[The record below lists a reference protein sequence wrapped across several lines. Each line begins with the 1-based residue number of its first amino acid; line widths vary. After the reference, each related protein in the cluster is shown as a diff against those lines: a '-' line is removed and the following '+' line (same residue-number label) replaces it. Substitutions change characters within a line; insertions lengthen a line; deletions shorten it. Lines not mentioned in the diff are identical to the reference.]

1 MRSIRARRAA
11 MIGSAALLLL
21 APAALAHAEPAAQ
34 APTTTLPEDLVAAVQ
49 RDLGLT
55 PEQYLEKAEAGQK
68 LVAFANDLRAK
79 FPDTFAGAW
88 LDQAGVPLIGLA
100 SGQDAD
106 AARKAVEDAGYTVK
120 DLPHSE
126 RALHDQLTKAQDWIA
141 KLPKPLAD
149 LVGGAAVDVVNN
161 NLVLRVADT
170 VDLGGLQL
178 PDFLEGAVLA
188 LQPALGSV
196 APQAVDNGGAPADAL
211 FGGDSYAAENA
222 AGAFRCSLGFNGT
235 DGSGRT
241 VNISAGHCDPNRGA
255 PGTQVFQMPTDGTFG
270 PHIGT
275 FARTHLDGLD
285 YSIIRIDD
293 AAKHRFQ
300 NNLVRVPG
308 RSPLRITGTADPVVG
323 APVCK
328 SGLTT
333 GFTCG
338 TINAVNQTVGVGQR
352 TLRGGFSANI
362 CALQGD
368 SGGTIVTGD
377 RALGISS
384 ASNVADLKFCELAAV
399 VTTVLGDS
407 TQLFATPI
415 NAILADNPGLKVRTS

>member
-1 MRSIRARRAA
+1 MVGA
-11 MIGSAALLLL
+11 AALLLL
-21 APAALAHAEPAAQ
+21 TPALAHAEPAAPSTP
-34 APTTTLPEDLVAAVQ
+34 APATALPDDLVTAIQ
-49 RDLGLT
+49 RDLGLS
-55 PEQYLEKAEAGQK
+55 PEQYLAKAEAGQK
-68 LVAFANDLRAK
+68 LVAFANDLRTR

-88 LDQAGVPLIGLA
+88 LDPSGAPLIGLA
-100 SGQDAD
+100 EGPD
-106 AARKAVEDAGYTVK
+106 AAAAREAVESAGYTVK
-120 DLPHSE
+120 DLPNSE
-126 RALHDQLTKAQDWIA
+126 RTLQDQLSKANEWIG
-141 KLPKPLAD
+141 KLPAPLAG
-149 LVGGAAVDVVNN
+149 LVSGAAVDVVNN

-170 VDLGGLQL
+170 LDVGGLQL
-178 PDFLEGAVLA
+178 PDFLQGAVVA

-196 APQAVDNGGAPADAL
+196 APQVVDNGGAPADAM

-241 VNISAGHCDPNRGA
+241 VNISAGHCDPNRTGGGA
-255 PGTQVFQMPTDGTFG
+255 SQVFQMTGDGVFG
-270 PHIGT
+270 PRIGY
-275 FARTHLDGLD
+275 FARTNLEGHDF
-285 YSIIRIDD
+285 SIIRIDD
-293 AAKHRFQ
+293 GAAYRFQ

-308 RSPLRITGTADPVVG
+308 RSPLHITGTADPVVG

-338 TINAVNQTVGVGQR
+338 NINAVNQTVDVGSR
-352 TLRGGFSANI
+352 TLTNGFSANI

-368 SGGTIVTGD
+368 SGGTVVTGD

-384 ASNVADLKFCELAAV
+384 ASNVGDLRFCELAAV

-407 TQLFATPI
+407 PQLFATPI
-415 NAILADNPGLKVRTS
+415 NAILADNPGLSVRTS

>member
-11 MIGSAALLLL
+11 MIASAALLVLT
-21 APAALAHAEPAAQ
+21 PALANAEPAP
-34 APTTTLPEDLVAAVQ
+34 APATALPQELVTAIQ
-49 RDLGLT
+49 RDLGLS
-55 PEQYLEKAEAGQK
+55 PEEYLAKADAGQK

-79 FPDTFAGAW
+79 FPDAFAGAW
-88 LDQAGVPLIGLA
+88 LDPAGKPLIGLA
-100 SGQDAD
+100 AGPGVD
-106 AARKAVEDAGYTVK
+106 AARKAAEDAGYTVK
-120 DLPHSE
+120 DLPRSE
-126 RALHDQLTKAQDWIA
+126 RTLQDQLAKAQDWISA
-141 KLPKPLAD
+141 LPQPLAG

-170 VDLGGLQL
+170 VDVGGLQL
-178 PDFLEGAVLA
+178 PDFLQGAAVA
-188 LQPALGSV
+188 LSPALGSV
-196 APQAVDNGGAPADAL
+196 APPVADNGGAPADAM

-235 DGSGRT
+235 NASGAT

-255 PGTQVFQMPTDGTFG
+255 PGTSVVFQMPSEGVFG
-270 PHIGT
+270 PRIGA
-275 FARTHLDGLD
+275 FERTNLQGHDF
-285 YSIIRIDD
+285 SIIRIDD
-293 AAKHRFQ
+293 SVAYRFQ

-308 RSPLRITGTADPVVG
+308 RSPLHITGTADPVVG

-338 TINAVNQTVGVGQR
+338 TVNAVNQRVSVGSR
-352 TLRGGFSANI
+352 TLENGFSANI

-384 ASNVADLKFCELAAV
+384 ASNVGDLQFCEVAQV

-407 TQLFATPI
+407 PQLFATPI